1 MNIRR
6 GLQLWSTRQTRG
18 SNMKLIS
25 IGFGN
30 AGNADRIVAVVSPEA
45 APVKRIVQLAKDSGT
60 AIDATCGRRTRSVII
75 CDSGHVVMS
84 AFPSPASS
92 DRPQENNSRAGLSD
106 PPILSV

>member
-1 MNIRR
+1 
-6 GLQLWSTRQTRG
+6 
-18 SNMKLIS
+18 MKLIS

-30 AGNADRIVAVVSPEA
+30 SVNADRIVAVVSPEA

-84 AFPSPASS
+84 AHAEERRGFAAAAANPLP
-92 DRPQENNSRAGLSD
+92 AGLH
-106 PPILSV
+106 IFC

>member
-25 IGFGN
+25 IG
-30 AGNADRIVAVVSPEA
+30 
-45 APVKRIVQLAKDSGT
+45 
-60 AIDATCGRRTRSVII
+60 SVII

-84 AFPSPASS
+84 AQTP
-92 DRPQENNSRAGLSD
+92 ETLAGKTAKPGAD
-106 PPILSV
+106 EEPED